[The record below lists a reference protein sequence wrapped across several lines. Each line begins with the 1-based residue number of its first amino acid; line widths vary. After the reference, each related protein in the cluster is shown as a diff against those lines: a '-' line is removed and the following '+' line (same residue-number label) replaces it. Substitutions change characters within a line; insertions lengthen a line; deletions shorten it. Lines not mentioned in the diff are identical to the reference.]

1 MAKHVARPM
10 EAPMARPMVRHLAPR
25 PIKGLKAS
33 QMARHLAHLME
44 EMMVCPV
51 VLIHLTS

>member
-1 MAKHVARPM
+1 VARPM